1 MVEASSSKPV
11 TPAKRASSESSSV
24 AEDGF
29 ERLAELTSS
38 ADNTKGVLD
47 LGNPPFP
54 PPRRPKLLRALLI
67 RNGAGVGV

>member
-54 PPRRPKLLRALLI
+54 HLDD
-67 RNGAGVGV
+67 RNSSELSSSGTERE